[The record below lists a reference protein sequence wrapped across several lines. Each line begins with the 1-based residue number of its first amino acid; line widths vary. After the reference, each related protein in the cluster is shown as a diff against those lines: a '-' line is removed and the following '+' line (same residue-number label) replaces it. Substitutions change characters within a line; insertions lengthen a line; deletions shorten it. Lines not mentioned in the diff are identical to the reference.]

1 MNTETNLNIKDFI
14 KRKQES
20 KSHSD
25 EEIQSFIKNLK
36 GFTQDE
42 ITQWLKLVKLKGLND
57 KETSALT
64 LAMANSGTILNWD
77 GLEPLIDKHSTGG
90 IGDKITLLYAPLIAA
105 YGINIP
111 KLSGRS
117 LGITGGTID
126 KLESIPGFRT
136 NLNIEEIKS
145 QVKKIGLAITGASSN
160 LAPADKVLYAIR
172 DVTNTVDSIPLI
184 ASSIMS
190 KKIAGGATNII
201 LDVKFGSGAFMKLLE
216 DARLLASTMVTIGK
230 SLKRNTRAVISDMN
244 QPLGYNIGNAL
255 EIKEV
260 IDVLSGKE
268 VSDLVEVVISLAI
281 ESIKIIEEKAELS
294 LEKKLLDLLLKG
306 QALKKFEEMILEQ
319 KGDLKAFCKNNKKAP
334 FIEVVKA
341 QNEGYIQNVDA
352 RILGEEV
359 HKLGAGRKSVSD
371 SIDHSVGVIL
381 FKKYGDKV
389 NNHEPLLEIHAKNNK
404 DAENARNKLISAIT
418 IAHNTPPKLKL
429 VQEIIK

>member
-20 KSHSD
+20 KSHLD

-36 GFTQDE
+36 SFTQDE
-42 ITQWLKLVKLKGLND
+42 ITQWLKSVKLNGLND

-64 LAMANSGTILNWD
+64 LAMANSGTILNWE

-90 IGDKITLLYAPLIAA
+90 IGDKITLFYAPLIAA

-145 QVKKIGLAITGASSN
+145 QVKKIGLAIAGTSSN
-160 LAPADKVLYAIR
+160 LAPADKVLYSIR

-201 LDVKFGSGAFMKLLE
+201 LDVKFGSGAFMKSLE
-216 DARLLASTMVTIGK
+216 DARLLASTMVKIGN

-244 QPLGYNIGNAL
+244 QPLGYSIGNAL

-268 VSDLVEVVISLAI
+268 VSDLIEVVISLAI
-281 ESIKIIEEKAELS
+281 ESIKIIEGKVELS

-306 QALKKFEEMILEQ
+306 QALKKFEEMVLEQ
-319 KGDLKAFCKNNKKAP
+319 KGDLKTFCKSNKKTA
-334 FIEVVKA
+334 FIETIKA
-341 QNEGYIQNVDA
+341 ENEGYIQNIDA

-359 HKLGAGRKSVSD
+359 HKLGAGRKLVSD
-371 SIDHSVGVIL
+371 SIDHSVGVVL
-381 FKKYGDKV
+381 FKKYGNKV

-404 DAENARNKLISAIT
+404 DAENAKNKLISAIT

>member
-20 KSHSD
+20 KSHLD

-36 GFTQDE
+36 SFTQDE
-42 ITQWLKLVKLKGLND
+42 ITQWLKSVKLNGLND

-64 LAMANSGTILNWD
+64 LAMANSGTILNWE

-145 QVKKIGLAITGASSN
+145 QVKKIGLAIAGTSSN
-160 LAPADKVLYAIR
+160 LAPADKVLYSIR

-201 LDVKFGSGAFMKLLE
+201 LDVKFGSGAFMKSLE
-216 DARLLASTMVTIGK
+216 DARLLASTMVKIGN

-244 QPLGYNIGNAL
+244 QPLGYSIGNAL

-268 VSDLVEVVISLAI
+268 VSDLIEVVISLAI
-281 ESIKIIEEKAELS
+281 ESIKIIEGKVELS

-306 QALKKFEEMILEQ
+306 QALKKFEEMVLEQ
-319 KGDLKAFCKNNKKAP
+319 KGDLKTFCKSNKKTA
-334 FIEVVKA
+334 FIETIKA
-341 QNEGYIQNVDA
+341 ENEGYIQNIDA

-359 HKLGAGRKSVSD
+359 HKLGAGRKLVSD
-371 SIDHSVGVIL
+371 SIDHSVGVVL
-381 FKKYGDKV
+381 FKKYGNKV

-404 DAENARNKLISAIT
+404 DAENAKNKLISAIT

>member
-14 KRKQES
+14 KTKQES

-25 EEIQSFIKNLK
+25 EEIKSFIKNLK
-36 GFTQDE
+36 TFTQDE
-42 ITQWLKLVKLKGLND
+42 ITQWLKSVKSNGLND
-57 KETSALT
+57 KETSTLT
-64 LAMANSGTILNWD
+64 LAMASSGTILNWE

-126 KLESIPGFRT
+126 KLESIPGFKT
-136 NLNIEEIKS
+136 NLSIEEIKV
-145 QVKKIGLAITGASSN
+145 QVKKIGLAIASASSN
-160 LAPADKVLYAIR
+160 LAPADKILYAIR

-201 LDVKFGSGAFMKLLE
+201 LDVKFGSGAFMKSLE
-216 DARLLASTMVTIGK
+216 DARFLAGTMVTIGK
-230 SLKRNTRAVISDMN
+230 NLKRNTRAVISDMN
-244 QPLGYNIGNAL
+244 QPLGYNIGNTL
-255 EIKEV
+255 EIKEI

-268 VSDLVEVVISLAI
+268 VSDLIEIVISLAI
-281 ESIKIIEEKAELS
+281 ESIKIIEGKIELG

-306 QALKKFEEMILEQ
+306 QALKKFEEMVSEQ
-319 KGDLKAFCKNNKKAP
+319 NGDLKAFCKNNKKAG
-334 FIEVVKA
+334 FIETIKA
-341 QNEGYIQNVDA
+341 ENDGYIQNIDA

-371 SIDHSVGVIL
+371 SIDHSVGIVL
-381 FKKYGDKV
+381 LKKYSDKV
-389 NNHEPLLEIHAKNNK
+389 SKSEPLLEIHAKNNN
-404 DAENARNKLISAIT
+404 DLENARNKLISAIT

>member
-20 KSHSD
+20 KSHLD

-36 GFTQDE
+36 SFTQDE
-42 ITQWLKLVKLKGLND
+42 ITQWLKSVKLNGLND

-64 LAMANSGTILNWD
+64 LAMANSGTILNWE

-145 QVKKIGLAITGASSN
+145 QVKKIGLAIAGTSSN
-160 LAPADKVLYAIR
+160 LAPADKVLYSIR

-201 LDVKFGSGAFMKLLE
+201 LDVKFGSGAFMKSLE
-216 DARLLASTMVTIGK
+216 DARLLASTMVKIGN

-244 QPLGYNIGNAL
+244 QPLGYSIGNAL

-268 VSDLVEVVISLAI
+268 VSDLIEVVISLAI
-281 ESIKIIEEKAELS
+281 ESIKIIEGKVELS

-306 QALKKFEEMILEQ
+306 QALKKFEEMVLEQ
-319 KGDLKAFCKNNKKAP
+319 KGDLKTFCKSNKKTA
-334 FIEVVKA
+334 FIETIKA
-341 QNEGYIQNVDA
+341 ENEGYIQNIDA

-359 HKLGAGRKSVSD
+359 HKLGAGRKLVSD
-371 SIDHSVGVIL
+371 SIDHSVGVVL
-381 FKKYGDKV
+381 FKKYGNKV
-389 NNHEPLLEIHAKNNK
+389 NNHEPLLEIHAKKNK
-404 DAENARNKLISAIT
+404 DAENAKNKLISAIT